1 MQDLRLPFEAIMSPS
16 LSAADLFTVKGLVA
30 VVTGGA
36 TGKSAFKHA
45 DYKSLVTENVG
56 IGLMIAKAL
65 EENGAKVYIV
75 GRRKDV
81 LESVAKKEAVRP
93 DQSLKSPGT
102 TQSGC
107 LLI

>member
-1 MQDLRLPFEAIMSPS
+1 MSPS
-16 LSAADLFTVKGLVA
+16 LSATDLFTVQGLVA

-36 TGKSAFKHA
+36 TGEQMIKHGCCENI
-45 DYKSLVTENVG
+45 LVTCFLG

-81 LESVAKKEAVRP
+81 LERVAKKEAV
-93 DQSLKSPGT
+93 SLS
-102 TQSGC
+102 
-107 LLI
+107 